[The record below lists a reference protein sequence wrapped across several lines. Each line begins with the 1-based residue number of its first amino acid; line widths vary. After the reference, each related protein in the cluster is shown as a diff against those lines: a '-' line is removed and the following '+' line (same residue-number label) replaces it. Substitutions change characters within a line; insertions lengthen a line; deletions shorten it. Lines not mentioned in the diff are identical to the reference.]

1 MAQTQK
7 QKSSTAGYPR
17 PGVQLDKISDAAE
30 TIALT
35 SGIGAS
41 GAVPGGYQ
49 TGLDLDQIADD
60 SIARVLGGAVDP
72 GSMPVDQW
80 LDRLSKVFPETTSN
94 GVTTF
99 TYRPI
104 GAQPS
109 ISPTGAYVSGA
120 QSTIYQQ
127 AQALAQSINTL
138 LDAMEP
144 VITDPDLADI
154 QALTATFR
162 STVADIVEEFG
173 REGGAVM
180 QRVTVLTETV
190 DLTFDQ
196 LKTKLGESADDDALD
211 LAILKRDLIKE
222 NMDMLGILVDQ
233 LTSDEDDGLV
243 ALYREK
249 VLNGVSA
256 KYAQLIWVVSAVPT
270 TVQQAYSEF
279 DAIRFGSNDRRITL
293 VPPTGDDQISIEQ
306 ALQWCESSASATW
319 AQSLGGDART
329 EDVEIIQKE
338 STVIAS
344 IIHSIRDYVQTTIPG
359 SRRVTA
365 VLDELKRQLDQIAA
379 LAGDIVGLA
388 PPQSRAAE

>member
-7 QKSSTAGYPR
+7 QKSSTTAKPR
-17 PGVQLDKISDAAE
+17 FGVPLDKISDAAE
-30 TIALT
+30 TIALA
-35 SGIGAS
+35 SGIGVS
-41 GAVPGGYQ
+41 GGAPTGYQ

-60 SIARVLGGAVDP
+60 SIARVLGGPVDP

-80 LDRLSKVFPETTSN
+80 LDRLGKVFPETTN
-94 GVTTF
+94 DGVTTF

-127 AQALAQSINTL
+127 AQALANSINTL

-144 VITDPDLADI
+144 VITDPDTADI

-190 DLTFDQ
+190 GLTFDQ

-211 LAILKRDLIKE
+211 LAILKRDLINE
-222 NMDMLGILVDQ
+222 NVDMLGILVDQ
-233 LTSDEDDGLV
+233 LTSDEDDGLIG
-243 ALYREK
+243 LYREK

-306 ALQWCESSASATW
+306 ALQWCESSASTW

-338 STVIAS
+338 ATVIAG
-344 IIHSIRDYVQTTIPG
+344 IIQSIRDYVQTTIPG

-365 VLDELKRQLDQIAA
+365 VLDELKRQLDQIAT
-379 LAGDIVGLA
+379 LAGDIVGHA
-388 PPQSRAAE
+388 PPQARAAE